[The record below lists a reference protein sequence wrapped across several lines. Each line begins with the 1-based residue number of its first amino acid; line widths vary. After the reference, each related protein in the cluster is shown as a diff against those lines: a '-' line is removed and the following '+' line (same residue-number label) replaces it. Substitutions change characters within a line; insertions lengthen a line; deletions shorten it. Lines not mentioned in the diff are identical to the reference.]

1 MKPKGQL
8 TVVGSIDI
16 TQFWPATKGRNS
28 SDGDTIHLKVDPS
41 TSFLFSKSPGA
52 KPKPTTKFVGA
63 YVIDHGTKRKAISA
77 KNEIKIRLQGID
89 TPELHLPVISA
100 TKHPSKKNFKKE
112 FRQPYGAGAANAL
125 HDHLTN
131 LADPAGGTLLH
142 ATFVT
147 RVDRPNN
154 TIDSHGRFVGDVIVG
169 TAAGMSIN
177 TWLVEQG
184 WALPLFYDSMT
195 DTEIQILVNAWKVG
209 RKKSARPGKSLQKA
223 LQPFDPNRDVDNAQL
238 PDGGK
243 LNIPKIF
250 RRQAT
255 FWIEVAGPLTPAEFV
270 ARINKGVKGK
280 SDTAYPLDYFLANI
294 DKLDPKKRIRM
305 ANKIGPQGQTL
316 FKPEDLVFKEDPGT
330 LFDAAGQKVTG
341 W

>member
-16 TQFWPATKGRNS
+16 TQFWPATRLAEMPVS
-28 SDGDTIHLKVDPS
+28 AAVRRRRSLEEIPERPAASDNGAGAADFGHLQSVGDLRHV
-41 TSFLFSKSPGA
+41 A
-52 KPKPTTKFVGA
+52 VGSHRA
-63 YVIDHGTKRKAISA
+63 LLG
-77 KNEIKIRLQGID
+77 
-89 TPELHLPVISA
+89 PVISA
-100 TKHPSKKNFKKE
+100 TKHPSKKKFKKE

-131 LADPAGGTLLH
+131 LVDPAGGTLLH

-147 RVDRPNN
+147 RVDRPND

-270 ARINKGVKGK
+270 VRINKGVKGK

-305 ANKIGPQGQTL
+305 ARKIGPQGQTL